1 MTTDE
6 IKKKIDEL
14 SKRTDI
20 AAKKKATVTGQ
31 LQAKKEELAD
41 LVKEMKAA
49 GIDPKNLVNER
60 DRAQKELEE
69 MLTAYEK
76 DLAQVET
83 ALASYSK

>member
-6 IKKKIDEL
+6 IKKKIEEL
-14 SKRTDI
+14 TKRTDI
-20 AAKKKATVTGQ
+20 AAKKKATFNGQ
-31 LQAKKEELAD
+31 LQAKKEELAA
-41 LVKEMKAA
+41 LIKEIKAN

-69 MLTAYEK
+69 MLATYEK
-76 DLAQVET
+76 ELSQVET